1 MTLSK
6 STLLLIYFS
15 LALSLCSASVFQ
27 DSTTA
32 ITGDTAAVKIAEDDP
47 ILTAMDQSWMN
58 IRKEWLAFSADSV
71 TLNIH
76 GFDFDSIPVY
86 ADSTYA
92 KRIAVLN
99 EATPIDLEYN
109 RYVQAYINVYAR
121 RRRDIT
127 KQVLGLSALY
137 YPLFEEQ
144 LDRFDMPLEL
154 KHLAVV
160 ESGLNPSARSPVGA
174 TGLWQ
179 FMYTTGKIY
188 NLEVNSFIDERRD
201 PYESTIAACQY
212 MQYLYGLYD
221 DWNLVLAAYNSGPG
235 NVNKAI
241 RRSGGRKTYWEIR
254 PYLPRETRGYVPAFI
269 AVNYIMN
276 HAADH
281 NLYPIEPPIQ
291 FPEVDTL
298 QVCRRTT
305 FDQISTF
312 TGVSVKELE
321 VLNPAMKRN
330 IIPKSEKCLTVYLPM
345 EAAGRFLANQEELYN
360 YQPDA
365 PQAVDG
371 YIVEDV
377 IETHVVRS
385 GDVLGKIAERYG
397 VGVSAIREWNNIRGN
412 RIYPGQK
419 LEIHKTIRTKV
430 GQTVAQKTERKKES
444 VEEEKS
450 EKPKKTV
457 DSSNLKIH
465 VVQRGDTLWDIARL
479 YPGVSI
485 TDIKSVNS
493 GLDSRRLKPGQK
505 IKIPPSS

>member
-1 MTLSK
+1 
-6 STLLLIYFS
+6 
-15 LALSLCSASVFQ
+15 
-27 DSTTA
+27 
-32 ITGDTAAVKIAEDDP
+32 
-47 ILTAMDQSWMN
+47 
-58 IRKEWLAFSADSV
+58 
-71 TLNIH
+71 
-76 GFDFDSIPVY
+76 
-86 ADSTYA
+86 
-92 KRIAVLN
+92 
-99 EATPIDLEYN
+99 
-109 RYVQAYINVYAR
+109 
-121 RRRDIT
+121 
-127 KQVLGLSALY
+127 
-137 YPLFEEQ
+137 
-144 LDRFDMPLEL
+144 
-154 KHLAVV
+154 
-160 ESGLNPSARSPVGA
+160 
-174 TGLWQ
+174 
-179 FMYTTGKIY
+179 
-188 NLEVNSFIDERRD
+188 VNSFIDERRD

-305 FDQISTF
+305 FDQISIF